1 MSKARHDAQKK
12 SCRAGGGMVGGPP
25 PMMDDEM
32 AEGEAPAVKAPPP
45 PIASKKAKKRMD
57 RPMPFQRRAS
67 GGRTEPFADVA
78 AKNPMMGT
86 AGHGS
91 KG

>member
-12 SCRAGGGMVGGPP
+12 SCRASGGMIGPAP
-25 PMMDDEM
+25 VMDDEV
-32 AEGEAPAVKAPPP
+32 AEGEAPAPKAPPP
-45 PIASKKAKKRMD
+45 AIMGKKAKKRMD
-57 RPMPFQRRAS
+57 RPMPFARRAS
-67 GGRTEPFADVA
+67 GGRAEPFSSVSAG
-78 AKNPMMGT
+78 NPMMGT